1 MRCGYRT
8 LRLSETNEHSVGV
21 DAHID
26 PRTEEKRLGSPK
38 VVPAKFHR
46 PKDRRKLRQSQY
58 KRAQLLMPVE
68 KNRRP
73 NRPPALL
80 IKLFNPLSDSQW
92 DSHVIRNF
100 LTFCDFFLAD
110 DVNNGELDF
119 RDIFFTILG
128 KFQQC
133 RESVLAEA

>member
-1 MRCGYRT
+1 MTAEGIKKWTKENFKVGKSQGAMWLSHPTMMCKNRT
-8 LRLSETNEHSVGV
+8 IRRG
-21 DAHID
+21 
-26 PRTEEKRLGSPK
+26 RSP
-38 VVPAKFHR
+38 HR
-46 PKDRRKLRQSQY
+46 PKGRRKLRQSQY
-58 KRAQLLMPVE
+58 KRTQLLMPVE

-80 IKLFNPLSDSQW
+80 IKLFNPLSDSQR

-100 LTFCDFFLAD
+100 LTFSDFFLAD
-110 DVNNGELDF
+110 NVNNGELDF